1 MKLHSSKACLLAL
14 ALGSASAANAA
25 LVTYTDNANV
35 NIPDGSSS
43 GLARLISVTGS
54 SESIVSVEVSLQIQ
68 AAPGQDAFLGDL
80 YVYLSNG
87 TDKVVLMN
95 RAGRTST
102 APAGYGDDQ
111 SLNVTFSST
120 GTSDI
125 HNYRLVLNGNAATAL
140 TGPLGGTW
148 LPDGRDIDPSL
159 VLDSDTQSSSLDVF
173 TDAPAAGDWTLF
185 VADVSGGA
193 GHSLVSW
200 SLKLETVP
208 EPSSLLLGLGALP
221 LLARRRRR

>member
-14 ALGSASAANAA
+14 ALGSAPAANAA
-25 LVTYTDNANV
+25 LVTYTDNANAG
-35 NIPDGSSS
+35 IPDGSSS
-43 GLARLISVTGS
+43 GLARLISVSGT
-54 SESIVSVEVSLQIQ
+54 SESIVSVEVSLQIS

-87 TDKVVLMN
+87 TDKVVLLN

-111 SLNVTFSST
+111 SLNVTFSSS

-140 TGPLGGTW
+140 TGPLSGIW
-148 LPDGRDIDPSL
+148 LPDGRDTDPNL
-159 VLDSDTQSSSLDVF
+159 VLDTDAPSSSLDVYA
-173 TDAPAAGDWTLF
+173 DAPAAGDWTLF
-185 VADVSGGA
+185 VADLSGG
-193 GHSLVSW
+193 GSHSLVSW
-200 SLKLETVP
+200 SLTLETVP
-208 EPSSLLLGLGALP
+208 EPSALLLSLGALP
-221 LLARRRRR
+221 LLARRRR